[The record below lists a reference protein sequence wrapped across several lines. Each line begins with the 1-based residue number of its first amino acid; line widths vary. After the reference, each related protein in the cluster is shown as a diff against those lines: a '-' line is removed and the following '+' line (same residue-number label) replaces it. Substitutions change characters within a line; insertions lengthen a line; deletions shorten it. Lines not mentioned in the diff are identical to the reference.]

1 MSLLFPAST
10 KMLTAIARN
19 FPFLDFWSAP
29 IDKITVTDTAVD
41 IDFGFVIVT
50 GLPSGF
56 TIKKVETIMTCRAI
70 KDTSGANNKI
80 NANNRAIRVMK
91 AGGVWGVDDVVGI
104 YLVQDSLFCA
114 ASAKEAGPV
123 IIGWPDIRNEVD
135 DNDIYHIMSDQTQR
149 SDALVAL
156 GNGLELYDVQIG
168 LRIFF
173 S

>member
-1 MSLLFPAST
+1 MSLLIPAST
-10 KMLTAIARN
+10 KVLAAIARKY
-19 FPFLDFWSAP
+19 PFMDFWGLP
-29 IDKITVTDTAVD
+29 HDKITVTDSALD
-41 IDFGFVIVT
+41 LDFGFVIVSS
-50 GLPSGF
+50 LPSGL
-56 TIKKVETIMTCRAI
+56 TIQKVTTIMTCRAI

-114 ASAKEAGPV
+114 AGAKEAGPV
-123 IIGWPDIRNEVD
+123 IIGWPNISNKVD
-135 DNDIYHIMSDQTQR
+135 SNDIYQIMSEQTNR

-156 GNGLELYDVQIG
+156 GNGLELYDVQVG
-168 LRIFF
+168 LRVFF